1 MKYGDPLD
9 PKGLLQDAY
18 SIEGIGDSQC
28 RSIFL
33 DWALSL
39 PMGEDSRSAIEMYLG
54 KYGANAPDH
63 PMTEV
68 LRQGL
73 EDMAK
78 PRRRGGWRS
87 RERPPFEPEN

>member
-1 MKYGDPLD
+1 MPELAELD
-9 PKGLLQDAY
+9 HKNLIREAYRIKGITAA
-18 SIEGIGDSQC
+18 QC

-39 PMGEDSRSAIEMYLG
+39 PIGVENRFAIQSLLEHYSGE
-54 KYGANAPDH
+54 PQDH
-63 PMTEV
+63 PMSVV

-87 RERPPFEPEN
+87 RPRDQG